1 MPENHA
7 WAYRELRL
15 RVTELMQDNGS
26 ASARTVPATP
36 EWTVHDLLAHF
47 VGVSDDVVHG
57 RMEGVASDAWTAK
70 QVERRC
76 DQSLE
81 ELLEEWDEHAPAF
94 EALLADGPAT
104 ITGQALFDASTHEH
118 DLRHALGMPGA
129 RDSDAVA
136 FGWTWALDVRD
147 ASGAPAIR
155 YDIEIESRVAGVGEP
170 EVAVRAPRF
179 EFVRAM
185 TGRRTAAEISA
196 FEWSCEPRPE
206 LLVVAPLFHMRAE
219 SLGE

>member
-7 WAYRELRL
+7 RAYRELRL
-15 RVTELMQDNGS
+15 RVTELLLQNSDALS
-26 ASARTVPATP
+26 HPVPATP

-70 QVERRC
+70 QVERRR
-76 DQSLE
+76 DQSLA
-81 ELLEEWDEHAPAF
+81 ELLEEWDEHGPAF
-94 EALLADGPAT
+94 ETMLGDGPAAV
-104 ITGQALFDASTHEH
+104 TGQALFDAATHEH
-118 DLRHALGMPGA
+118 DLRHALGQPGA

-136 FGWTWALDVRD
+136 LGWAWALDVRD

-155 YDIEIESRVAGVGEP
+155 YESDLETRIAGAGEP
-170 EVAVRAPRF
+170 EVAVGAPRF
-179 EFVRAM
+179 EFMRAM
-185 TGRRTAAEISA
+185 TGRRTAEEIAA
-196 FEWSCEPRPE
+196 FEWSPEPRPE
-206 LLVVAPLFHMRAE
+206 LLVAAPLFHMRPE

>member
-7 WAYRELRL
+7 RAYRELRV
-15 RVTELMQDNGS
+15 RVTELFQESGD
-26 ASARTVPATP
+26 ASARPVPATP

-57 RMEGVASDAWTAK
+57 RMEGVASDGWTAK
-70 QVERRC
+70 QVERRR

-81 ELLEEWDEHAPAF
+81 ELLEEWDEHAPTF
-94 EALLADGPAT
+94 EALLTDGPPA

-118 DLRHALGMPGA
+118 DLRHALAKPGA
-129 RDSDAVA
+129 RDSDALA
-136 FGWTWALDVRD
+136 FAWTWALDVRD

-155 YDIEIESRVAGVGEP
+155 YESEIETRVAGVGEP
-170 EVAVRAPRF
+170 EVTVRAPRF

-185 TGRRTAAEISA
+185 TGRRTAEEITA

-206 LLVVAPLFHMRAE
+206 LLVAAPLFHMRAE
-219 SLGE
+219 SLDE